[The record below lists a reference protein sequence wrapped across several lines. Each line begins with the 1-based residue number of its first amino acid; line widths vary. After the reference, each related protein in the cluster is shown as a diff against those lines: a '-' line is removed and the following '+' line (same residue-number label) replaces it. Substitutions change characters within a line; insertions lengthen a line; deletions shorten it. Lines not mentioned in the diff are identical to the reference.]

1 MKIED
6 MMKSPTGCPISH
18 DAAAFDVFEEDY
30 LVNPHEALRWS
41 REKEQFFIILGWD
54 IGLLRVTMM

>member
-41 REKEQFFIILGWD
+41 RDRW
-54 IGLLRVTMM
+54 